1 MPKTTSPAKLKVV
14 KQFGGSVVYYG
25 IDCVEAE
32 VKARNVAEVNFVF
45 YVFSLI
51 RSLISNSLHET
62 NTTWKFR
69 GLV

>member
-51 RSLISNSLHET
+51 
-62 NTTWKFR
+62 
-69 GLV
+69 